1 MVFGFLAMFAGLCY
15 KQGMHSE
22 SGVVMSMDFENDFF
36 TAMIEAIFGAVGGIA
51 FFSTFVYFS
60 LSGGLIAGIL
70 GAMTIGLVLAL
81 ALGFAASLVFVIVYG
96 IVKLCQLG
104 RHITARHKQ
113 NTIKKA
119 TQV

>member
-1 MVFGFLAMFAGLCY
+1 
-15 KQGMHSE
+15 
-22 SGVVMSMDFENDFF
+22 MSMDFENDFF
-36 TAMIEAIFGAVGGIA
+36 TAMIEAILGTVGGGIA

>member
-1 MVFGFLAMFAGLCY
+1 
-15 KQGMHSE
+15 
-22 SGVVMSMDFENDFF
+22 MSMDFENDFF
-36 TAMIEAIFGAVGGIA
+36 TAMIEAILGTVGGIA

-60 LSGGLIAGIL
+60 LSGGLITGIL